1 MADVVVP
8 DQFNEQFTLYLN
20 TDGEPVQRT
29 LREMT
34 ADEVLAAERWQL
46 AEADRLDRETEPLSK
61 MAEMIEAG
69 VSPPGLTPE
78 GAAAATA
85 ELRKAA
91 DAAGKYVRLM
101 TIVKSRIGNQWD
113 RHPTLTMRE
122 ALRRYWR
129 RAA

>member
-8 DQFNEQFTLYLN
+8 QQLNEKFTLYLN
-20 TDGEPVQRT
+20 TKGEPVQRS

-46 AEADRLDRETEPLSK
+46 AEADRLGRETEPFSR

-78 GAAAATA
+78 GARAAMT

-91 DAAGKYVRLM
+91 EAAGKYARLM
-101 TIVKSRIGNQWD
+101 TIVQGRISNQWD

>member
-1 MADVVVP
+1 VADILTS
-8 DQFNEQFTLYLN
+8 DRFNEQFTLYLN
-20 TDGEPVQRT
+20 TKGEAVQRT

-69 VSPPGLTPE
+69 ISPSDLTLE
-78 GAAAATA
+78 GARIAMA

-91 DAAGKYVRLM
+91 EAAAKYVRLM
-101 TIVKSRIGNQWD
+101 TIVKARIGNQWG
-113 RHPTLTMRE
+113 RYPSLTMRE

-129 RAA
+129 AA